1 MRLTSSAHFKP
12 SIHGPGQNPRRSP
25 HRIQL
30 AMNPFVPEGAYHNNG
45 RITFPQKL
53 ELDFFKD

>member
-1 MRLTSSAHFKP
+1 
-12 SIHGPGQNPRRSP
+12 
-25 HRIQL
+25 
-30 AMNPFVPEGAYHNNG
+30 MNPFVPEGAYHNNG